1 MAFLENLTIK
11 RRLQLNALVV
21 GVALVVM
28 LAVIMIEA
36 STMRKL
42 NETIQYAEELELH
55 ELSMR
60 KHEKNF
66 LFYKDTEALDLYA
79 KDYSELQRKAGLLAE
94 IFSEFGISDSNL
106 REFERLAQT
115 YVDDFN
121 HVVELQKSIGLHP
134 KDGLYGALRGA
145 VHEVE
150 TMLKQRSRNDLLVS
164 MLMLRRAEKDFM
176 LRLDLKYLKKFDDQ
190 ISKFE
195 GQVKAAGFDAQYE
208 RQIQTLIKQ
217 YQTRFR
223 NLVDAQ
229 TKLGLDLQSG
239 ALGSM
244 KKSVEQSDAVVVR
257 IVEQAKQAVTDNTQ
271 MAQMAALI
279 IFVVASVVVML
290 LVLST
295 SQSIIR
301 PVERVYQTIERIR
314 RENNL
319 RIPIEQ
325 TGNDEI
331 TLMTKDFNSLIGDF
345 KELIG
350 DVNSALAIIN
360 DATHHLSDTTAQT
373 SAGMTEQLHEADMV
387 ATAATEM
394 QATIQDI
401 SHNTE
406 AAADK
411 AESTNKNAQ
420 LGRSEVTA
428 TIEHIMQLSESLGG
442 ASDVVGQLERDGET
456 IGSVLDVIRGIAEQ
470 TNLLAL
476 NAAIEAARAGEQ
488 GRGFAVVADEVR
500 SLAQRTQD
508 STQEIESIISTLQ
521 QRTREVV
528 NIMEQCREQ
537 GNESVAQA
545 ERAGDLLGMI
555 TEDVQ
560 TIMEMSTHIA
570 TAIDEQKQ
578 VASEV
583 NKNVVK
589 IRDIAQVASDHASSN
604 AQSSEE
610 LSEQA
615 RNLYESVE
623 KYQV

>member
-42 NETIQYAEELELH
+42 NETIQYAEELDIH

-79 KDYSELQRKAGLLAE
+79 KDYSELQRKAGLLDE
-94 IFSEFGISDSNL
+94 IFAEFGIDDGNL

-121 HVVELQKSIGLHP
+121 HVVELQQTIGLHP
-134 KDGLYGALRGA
+134 KDGLYGALRSA

-150 TMLKQRSRNDLLVS
+150 TMLKQQSRDDLLVS

-195 GQVKAAGFDAQYE
+195 AQVKAAGFDAQYE
-208 RQIQTLIKQ
+208 RQIQALIKQ

-244 KKSVEQSDAVVVR
+244 KKSVEQSDAVVAR
-257 IVEQAKQAVTDNTQ
+257 IVEQAKQAVTENTQ